1 MKRWLLA
8 VIGTLA
14 ALVLMAGAAASRS
27 EAGWNVGVG
36 VGVGGYYGPGYYG
49 PGYYGPYYGY
59 YPYYPYYG
67 YYPPAYY
74 YPAYGFIQTAVKPEA
89 AEVWVDGNYS
99 GHAGDFNSQ
108 GNLLSVTPGTHDM
121 QFRMPGYKTYYVSAT
136 VYPESTTV
144 VEYELVPVGAGPPG
158 EH

>member
-1 MKRWLLA
+1 MKRWLKVLVGALA
-8 VIGTLA
+8 V
-14 ALVLMAGAAASRS
+14 LVLVGAAPCKS

-36 VGVGGYYGPGYYG
+36 VGVGGYYG
-49 PGYYGPYYGY
+49 GYYGPYYGPPYGY

-74 YPAYGFIQTAVKPEA
+74 YPANGFVQTAVTPEA
-89 AEVWVDGNYS
+89 AEVWVDGSYS

-121 QFRMPGYKTYYVSAT
+121 QFRMPGYRTYYVSAT

-144 VEYELVPVGAGPPG
+144 VEYNLEPLGTGPPG
-158 EH
+158 ER